1 MYSVPGV
8 IIQERSTIP
17 PAVAAV
23 ATAIPVF
30 IGRTAQGPANEPV
43 RITTML
49 EYTEIF
55 GQAPVQPIALKAV
68 KRVTGNPEVLLGV
81 DISLSG
87 TLDPLPDRMMAYALN
102 AYFDNGGGPC
112 WIYSIGNDDTPTATD
127 FRDAIKAMAAV
138 DEPTLIVCPEA
149 ARLSGSDPAGVITE
163 GLLSGLATQDRF
175 MIGDVPGAYPNDS
188 YGPHAGRHLGSNGL
202 EDLRAAFNPTDP
214 KALQYGACYWPYL
227 RTDMLWRTE
236 ETQITLASAQ
246 TMTIPADGSA
256 VDPDTDVADIPNIS
270 ATTTIADIKAPAD
283 IDGTTTRPAET
294 AIYNAA
300 KAFVSSLY
308 ITLPPSPF
316 VAGAYATIDR
326 NKGVHYA
333 PANIGLN
340 RVIGPAVRVSD
351 TINAS
356 FNVDPTSGKSINV
369 IRAFTGRGTLVWGAR
384 TLAGNDNEYRYVPVR
399 RLMLMIEESIE
410 KATNQFVFA
419 PNDRT
424 TWVRVQTMIE
434 NFLFT
439 QWRAGALQGEKP
451 EHAYQVLVGLGVT
464 MTADDILNGLMRLT
478 VRVAPVRPAE
488 FIEITFEQMLPSS

>member
-1 MYSVPGV
+1 MFSVPGV

-17 PAVAAV
+17 PAVASV

-30 IGRTAQGPANEPV
+30 IGRTPVGPVNEAT

-49 EYTEIF
+49 EYEQTF
-55 GQAPVQPIALKAV
+55 GKAPIQPIVLTALK
-68 KRVTGNPEVLLGV
+68 RVAQGTNALLGV
-81 DISLSG
+81 DIALNAP
-87 TLDPLPDRMMAYALN
+87 LDPLPVEMMHYALT
-102 AYFDNGGGPC
+102 AFYDNGGGTC
-112 WIYSIGNDDTPTATD
+112 WIYSTGNTAPTQAE
-127 FRDAIKAMAAV
+127 FIAAINAMSAV

-149 ARLSGSDPAGVITE
+149 SRLAAGQTEAVIQQ
-163 GLLSGLATQDRF
+163 GLISGLDTKDRF
-175 MIGDVPGAYPNDS
+175 MIGDVPGGYPDGS
-188 YGPHAGRHLGSNGL
+188 PSFGAHAGRYVNSSNIGTFRGNL
-202 EDLRAAFNPTDP
+202 SPTDP

-227 RTDMLWRTE
+227 RTNIPWRTNE
-236 ETQITLASAQ
+236 SQITLATAEQ
-246 TMTIPADGSA
+246 QVIPADGA
-256 VDPDTDVADIPNIS
+256 APGAPTDIAGIAAD
-270 ATTTIADIKAPAD
+270 APINHSTVRD
-283 IDGTTTRPAET
+283 DET

-300 KAFVSSLY
+300 KAFVSGLFV
-308 ITLPPSPF
+308 TLPPSPF
-316 VAGAYATIDR
+316 VAGAYATIDA
-326 NKGVHYA
+326 NKGVHFA

-351 TINAS
+351 SINAD

-384 TLAGNDNEYRYVPVR
+384 TLAGNDNEYRYIPVR

-424 TWVRVQTMIE
+424 TWVRLQTMIE

-439 QWRAGALQGEKP
+439 QWRIGALQGEKT

-464 MTADDILNGLMRLT
+464 MTADDILNGILRVV